1 VIILRFLKFLINQD
15 SNPQVIIKKVKQQL
29 DYVQELAVRYLKPPT
44 PPAPGEIVRTR
55 ISRYIN

>member
-44 PPAPGEIVRTR
+44 PPAPGEIV
-55 ISRYIN
+55 